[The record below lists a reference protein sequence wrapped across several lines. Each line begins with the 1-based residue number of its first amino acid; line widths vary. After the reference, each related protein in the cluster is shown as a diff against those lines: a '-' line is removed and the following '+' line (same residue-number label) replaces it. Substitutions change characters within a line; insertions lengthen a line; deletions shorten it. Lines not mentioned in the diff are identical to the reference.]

1 MIWALLLLA
10 CGTPQQ
16 GVSPAEQT
24 DGLKAWIDHESC
36 RNVDFKHMKSKW
48 PPPQGEI

>member
-24 DGLKAWIDHESC
+24 DGLQDFSLVYTA
-36 RNVDFKHMKSKW
+36 NVH
-48 PPPQGEI
+48 GEIEPCG